1 MSSLLIF
8 FLIFRPENEIAFSV
22 LFIIR
27 PKTDNPFTVGLY
39 IKSTSDERM
48 QRKLKPLVIAR
59 SDATVLR
66 RIPHTSSCHNT
77 LLSESQ

>member
-1 MSSLLIF
+1 MKLLFRYFLF
-8 FLIFRPENEIAFSV
+8 FGQKKE
-22 LFIIR
+22 
-27 PKTDNPFTVGLY
+27 NPFTVGLY

-77 LLSESQ
+77 PLSESQ